1 MYEIGREETDFNKRA
16 KIDALKL
23 SNDEWTK
30 VESFIDLLKVQFI
43 VVLLCY
49 MTNP

>member
-23 SNDEWTK
+23 SDEEWTR
-30 VESFIDLLKVQFI
+30 VENFIDLLKVSFSS
-43 VVLLCY
+43 LLLF
-49 MTNP
+49 